1 VTSLGILPAMIGLA
15 LAVPRLVAVP
25 AAPPSGCPNAS
36 QVAEALR
43 TRLPEATV
51 PAQPLLWPPEREVL
65 RSVLEIA
72 PDATLVRFSLVDPR
86 GEVQLRRSLPTA
98 VHGDADECV
107 ALAEAL
113 AAIVE
118 RFLDFRDYD
127 SQADLSSLSLGA
139 LGATTAVAA
148 GAPTTTA
155 PARPRRRLWL
165 IAAGAGVQSGDAG
178 HHDYDGHLGGEV
190 EVGRLRLPLAL
201 TASAGLMAVQQGA
214 SSAASMS
221 TASATLRRLPLRLG
235 IGTWLESGPGVL
247 EPRLELGLD
256 VGHVSPGTGT
266 RTTATQ
272 VSNLTLNAAV
282 GYRIPLGSSVFLRVR
297 AGAGLALY
305 KRDYVIPV
313 ASPDDV
319 LLGTPRAYLGAAV
332 ETGVVFR

>member
-1 VTSLGILPAMIGLA
+1 
-15 LAVPRLVAVP
+15 
-25 AAPPSGCPNAS
+25 
-36 QVAEALR
+36 
-43 TRLPEATV
+43 
-51 PAQPLLWPPEREVL
+51 
-65 RSVLEIA
+65 VLEIA

-139 LGATTAVAA
+139 LGPTTAVAA
-148 GAPTTTA
+148 GAPATA

-165 IAAGAGVQSGDAG
+165 LAAGAGVQSGDAG

-190 EVGRLRLPLAL
+190 EVGPLLLPLAL

-214 SSAASMS
+214 SSAASM
-221 TASATLRRLPLRLG
+221 TMASATLRRLPLRLG
-235 IGTWLESGPGVL
+235 IETWLASGPGVL
-247 EPRLELGLD
+247 EPRVELGLD
-256 VGHVSPGTGT
+256 VGHVSPGSGT

-272 VSNLTLNAAV
+272 VSNLTLNAAI
-282 GYRIPLGSSVFLRVR
+282 GYRIPLGPSVFLRVR
-297 AGAGLALY
+297 AGAGLALW
-305 KRDYVIPV
+305 KRDYFIPV